1 MANRGPP
8 RPRPLNI
15 LKGPSNTGSV
25 VPDPPQ
31 ELILKAISDLKR
43 GGGDEASVRNCLNTL
58 QVVVWKTRKDHGSKW
73 SEVDKKDPV
82 VSKLEE
88 AWKLSLTVAISGNN
102 QVCRICDL
110 VTNDHPFCSKTGQ
123 RHPAPSTIFPE
134 YNKYKRSYILP
145 GKVKEMLGST
155 HLKDLVEIM
164 HNNMDHLEVLVFGM
178 MVVTETTSPKLAV
191 DANKK
196 ELLDLGIIEIVIEA
210 AKRYTQIEIVA
221 QDICAVLRNLLTHIP
236 TNAQFEK
243 LKGSEHLIKCARKYP
258 MNQELVHRAC
268 GCLLIIASRGTESR
282 QSLFKLDVVTCLIQV
297 LNTPHGRDHL
307 VRRLVVSTF
316 QKLIKSIDRAVFRE
330 VMESEKGFT
339 VINNLYATT
348 HDDDRAG
355 LQEILEVRGDLPRGT
370 FVDPK
375 VLVIDDKGDIKRES
389 FVKLLK
395 SNEHRDYVDD
405 PPTPKTAPLDWPV
418 ATCASPLFPS
428 PPSFGAADF
437 DEDGDDV
444 FNNAMHQK
452 QVTQARTPGGVHMV
466 QSTLPDVAMADEDLA
481 MYTQQTSH
489 HITTP
494 STQAQIESDAGLLP
508 LSTPSDGT
516 AKQAIE
522 FLESNFTAKG
532 TFARPPDYCKKLFKL
547 LDALLG
553 SVTNSLKNQPKL
565 IDMKA
570 PVYVFGDIH
579 GNFGD
584 LHYFMKH
591 LLVFNDPAYTPFSF
605 LFVGDYVDRGKWGPE
620 VMAYLL
626 AYKVL
631 APQDFHL
638 LRGNHEDVAVNGDVE
653 MYGNGSLRS
662 QMMQC
667 FSATMGPDA
676 TSKLFNKMNCCF
688 KYFPI
693 AAVIDNKIF
702 ATHGGIPRFLGGKD
716 DRLEVL
722 RDPTFAAFDDFIL
735 PINLDL
741 NVPRTRQHVY
751 AHDCIWSDPSGDHE
765 RLDGF
770 GFGVSQRGGQVV
782 SYGQAAIHQF
792 LDNTGL
798 EFIIRG
804 HEEKA
809 DGLNISKQARVLTV
823 FSTSD
828 YCGKGNRGGV
838 ALVRGLKNGDLLCK
852 MIHRAKPADQLS
864 AY

>member
-1 MANRGPP
+1 MASRGPP

-15 LKGPSNTGSV
+15 LKSTSNSGSV

-31 ELILKAISDLKR
+31 EMIVNAIAELKK
-43 GGGDEASVRNCLNTL
+43 GGCEEESVRRCLGVL
-58 QVVVWKTRKDHGSKW
+58 QVVVWRTKGDHGSKW
-73 SEVDKKDPV
+73 IEMDKKDPV

-88 AWKLSLTVAISGNN
+88 AWRLSLTVAISGTN

-110 VTNDHPFCSKTGQ
+110 LTNEHPFCSKTGQ
-123 RHPAPSTIFPE
+123 QHPAPRAIFPE
-134 YNKYKRSYILP
+134 YSKYKRSYILP
-145 GKVKEMLGST
+145 GKVKEMLST
-155 HLKDLVEIM
+155 TYLKDLTDIM
-164 HNNMDHLEVLVFGM
+164 RNNMGHLEVLVFGM

-210 AKRYTQIEIVA
+210 ATRYTQIEIVS

-236 TNAQFEK
+236 TNSQFEQ
-243 LKGSEHLIKCARKYP
+243 LKGSQHLIKCVKKYP

-282 QSLFKLDVVTCLIQV
+282 QSLFKLGVIPCLVQV

-316 QKLIKSIDRAVFRE
+316 QKLIKSIDKGPFCE

-339 VINNLYATT
+339 IINNLYATT
-348 HDDDRAG
+348 QDDDKAG
-355 LQEILEVRGDLPRGT
+355 LQEILQIRGDLPRGT

-389 FVKLLK
+389 LVKLLK
-395 SNEHRDYVDD
+395 SNEHRDYVED
-405 PPTPKTAPLDWPV
+405 PPTPKMAPLDWPV

-428 PPSFGAADF
+428 PPSFGATDF
-437 DEDGDDV
+437 DGDDDET
-444 FNNAMHQK
+444 FTNAIHQK
-452 QVTQARTPGGVHMV
+452 QVTQARTPGGVHVV

-481 MYTQQTSH
+481 MYTQQTSGN
-489 HITTP
+489 ITTP
-494 STQAQIESDAGLLP
+494 STQAQIESDSRGLLTH
-508 LSTPSDGT
+508 SMPSDGT
-516 AKQAIE
+516 ATAAID
-522 FLESNFTAKG
+522 FLESNFTSRG
-532 TFARPPDYCKKLFKL
+532 TFDRKPDYCKRLFRL
-547 LDALLG
+547 IDTLLG
-553 SVTNSLKNQPKL
+553 TVTNILKNQPKL
-565 IDMKA
+565 IDMSA

-584 LHYFMKH
+584 LHYFMKQ
-591 LLVFNDPAYTPFSF
+591 LLVFNDPAYTPYSF

-638 LRGNHEDVAVNGDVE
+638 LRGNHEDVVVNGDVE

-662 QMMQC
+662 QIMQC
-667 FSATMGPDA
+667 FSPTMGPDA
-676 TSKLFNKMNCCF
+676 SSKLFNKMNSCF

-693 AAVIDNKIF
+693 SAVIDNKIF
-702 ATHGGIPRFLGGKD
+702 ATHGGIPRFLGGSD
-716 DRLEVL
+716 DRLDVL
-722 RDPTFAAFDDFIL
+722 RDPNFAAFENFIL
-735 PINLDL
+735 PYDLDL
-741 NVPRTRQHVY
+741 ANPRTRQHVY
-751 AHDCIWSDPSGDHE
+751 AHDCIWSDPSVTGE
-765 RLDGF
+765 RLDAF
-770 GFGVSQRGGQVV
+770 GFGESQRGGQVV

-823 FSTSD
+823 CSYYMFNFT
-828 YCGKGNRGGV
+828 RV
-838 ALVRGLKNGDLLCK
+838 
-852 MIHRAKPADQLS
+852 
-864 AY
+864 